1 MLGRSS
7 LFVYWIHVELVYGLF
22 SLPLHKAFSL
32 QGAWVGF
39 ALVCAFMTWL
49 THVKDNLK
57 RKYLSK
63 RDLRGKLNS
72 QAQPLMF

>member
-7 LFVYWIHVELVYGLF
+7 LFVYWVHVELVYGLF
-22 SLPLHKAFSL
+22 SIPLHGAFSL
-32 QGAWVGF
+32 TGAWIGCL
-39 ALVCAFMTWL
+39 LVCALMTWL
-49 THVKDNLK
+49 THVKDNAK

-63 RDLRGKLNS
+63 RNLRGKLSS